1 MTSARR
7 QPPEVES
14 GPLQLDASN
23 LEAERAVLGSI
34 LIDPLYS
41 LPIALDCLKPEH
53 FWLPRHGVLFQALRC
68 LAERTHEFDVIVVAN
83 YLEEMGLLEKAGGRL
98 FLNDLIAGCATS
110 ASLEHWCRIVF
121 EKAVRRGL
129 VMAGHR
135 IVELGNREETSV
147 ESIYDQALAL
157 LMQANE
163 MGVQS
168 QVNHVSAMGED
179 FVQWMGRLRFG
190 DTHGGVGTGYSD
202 LDKLTGD
209 LQGSVTV
216 VAGATSMGKTAFLL
230 NMAWRLVN
238 QGEAAGYLTLE
249 MTPNQLMKRLVQI
262 VGHIPVSQLRYTK
275 DEVIR
280 ACVKTIYSKLLFLC
294 KFSEAT
300 LWSLLRQMRELV
312 SRYKVRVIFIDHLQQ
327 ITIPDYPDKRH
338 RELGAIMSALR
349 QFALRYNVAVVIG
362 CQVSREA
369 SAQKERPKLWWL
381 RDSGEIE
388 NSLDVAIGLY
398 RATYYDR
405 ALPQDH
411 DVLEAIVMK
420 QRNGETGTANLMFF
434 MREQRIEPSVAG
446 WTD

>member
-1 MTSARR
+1 
-7 QPPEVES
+7 
-14 GPLQLDASN
+14 
-23 LEAERAVLGSI
+23 
-34 LIDPLYS
+34 
-41 LPIALDCLKPEH
+41 
-53 FWLPRHGVLFQALRC
+53 
-68 LAERTHEFDVIVVAN
+68 
-83 YLEEMGLLEKAGGRL
+83 
-98 FLNDLIAGCATS
+98 
-110 ASLEHWCRIVF
+110 
-121 EKAVRRGL
+121 
-129 VMAGHR
+129 
-135 IVELGNREETSV
+135 
-147 ESIYDQALAL
+147 
-157 LMQANE
+157 
-163 MGVQS
+163 
-168 QVNHVSAMGED
+168 
-179 FVQWMGRLRFG
+179 
-190 DTHGGVGTGYSD
+190 
-202 LDKLTGD
+202 
-209 LQGSVTV
+209 
-216 VAGATSMGKTAFLL
+216 
-230 NMAWRLVN
+230 
-238 QGEAAGYLTLE
+238 

-262 VGHIPVSQLRYTK
+262 VGHVPVSQLRYTK

-446 WTD
+446 